1 MITTEKRTHADT
13 STVCA
18 QIKRKGGT
26 VVAKATLKEK
36 CKRALGS
43 KAGLS
48 LVETIVAAAIVAIA
62 ALILV
67 SFVYTL
73 TGVSKRSADISEADA
88 KLTETIALEPGD
100 ANTSTGMKIDLGD
113 GIEINTD
120 HNTFIDKNGGG
131 EFSTFSYPPSSA
143 GTP

>member
-1 MITTEKRTHADT
+1 
-13 STVCA
+13 
-18 QIKRKGGT
+18 
-26 VVAKATLKEK
+26 VAKAALKEK
-36 CKRALGS
+36 CKETLGS

-48 LVETIVAAAIVAIA
+48 LIETIIAAAIVAIA

-73 TGVSKRSADISEADA
+73 TGVSKRSADLSEADA
-88 KLTETIALEPGD
+88 KLTETIALDPDDPD
-100 ANTSTGMKIDLGD
+100 ADSNPMDITLN
-113 GIEINTD
+113 GITINTTR
-120 HNTFIDKNGGG
+120 NTYEIDIG